1 MSIAQRVKDASQGA
15 AATTF
20 EGGYSVQY
28 NGARVFFPTG
38 KLLKERRNDKG
49 RCTLALY
56 EYEDGSRL
64 EFTYRNET
72 ARFRV
77 LLPRTH

>member
-28 NGARVFFPTG
+28 NGERVFFPLG
-38 KLLKERRNDKG
+38 KCLKVRRNDKG
-49 RCTLALY
+49 RCTFALY

-64 EFTYRNET
+64 EFTYRDET
-72 ARFRV
+72 VRFRAI
-77 LLPRTH
+77 LP